1 MFASEF
7 KVLLYLHY
15 YKALRG
21 LPLWNLKL
29 TGMYWKIID
38 NYHNIHMYI
47 TKAAN
52 MKLFKARVVYLLM
65 TYSNMSGQGISVII
79 NIINVKESS
88 GKDFPSFT
96 A

>member
-1 MFASEF
+1 
-7 KVLLYLHY
+7 
-15 YKALRG
+15 
-21 LPLWNLKL
+21 
-29 TGMYWKIID
+29 
-38 NYHNIHMYI
+38 MYI

-65 TYSNMSGQGISVII
+65 TYSNMSGQGIIVII